1 MGKVK
6 EIKVKLI
13 NAKTANDFVRK
24 YHYSGKV
31 VNNSI
36 LHFGCFLNGL
46 LHGVMS
52 FGSPLDKRKVLTLV
66 KGTLWNQMLELN
78 RMAFDDFLPRNSESR
93 CLSIAFKI
101 IRKQYPHIKWILSFS
116 DGAQSGDGTIYRATG
131 FHLTQIKKS
140 TANIVMPGGEIVS
153 RFSVTAHLHGKRGE
167 SPKIISDKYKI
178 KTDGKASFQEYQKA
192 GGKIIPGY
200 QLRYIYF
207 LHKDEIKNLTCPI
220 LPFSKIDE
228 MGAGMYRGERIKVSD
243 RKPISE
249 YSVDRCT
256 PVIQTGSGGAEPTY
270 SLNLNQGSPN
280 A

>member
-24 YHYSGKV
+24 YHYSGKITLQSV
-31 VNNSI
+31 

-46 LHGVMS
+46 LHGVLQ
-52 FGSPLDKRKVLTLV
+52 FGVPTDLRKTIPLV
-66 KGTLWNQMLELN
+66 KGTLWREMLELN
-78 RMAFDDFLPRNSESR
+78 RMALDDYLPRNSESR
-93 CLSIAFKI
+93 CLSVALKI
-101 IRKQYPHIKWILSFS
+101 IRKQYPHLKWILSFS

-131 FHLTQIKKS
+131 FYLTQIKKS
-140 TANIVMPGGEIVS
+140 TANIIMPDGEVIP
-153 RFSVTAHLHGKRGE
+153 RISVTIGTKNQKGIYR
-167 SPKIISDKYKI
+167 KVMDKYNI
-178 KTDGKASFQEYQKA
+178 DFSGKASISGFIKA
-192 GGKIIPGY
+192 GGKIIPGF

-228 MGAGMYRGERIKVSD
+228 MGAGMYRGERIKVSE

-270 SLNLNQGSPN
+270 SLNLNQGSAN